1 MLPRSACAVALPL
14 IVAVLTRTTPAGAQS
29 MPGTEAPGPAQP
41 PSATIPPTPDRP
53 AASTPAA
60 MEPAPVKLRWR
71 DTWLIWDNA
80 VTTQTVGIGKDYLSA
95 DPTYVMTGSLRPRYY
110 LYDGEDQEAIYLAGR
125 VDVIHEFTNSD
136 VTTQRGE
143 TTLSDA
149 VLLAGYRHMF
159 AKSPGYE
166 TIGTIRLPILT
177 FPTSKFSIDNGT
189 IMGLGTEL
197 RLSQSM
203 PLAGEKW
210 SVFKTIQFGAIAGY
224 NHTFTTATT
233 KINPDLRYVRMDPLG
248 RAIPGDQLAGAA
260 FPEHELYLSARLIAD
275 ITDKLSLF
283 FEASYRPTWKYSFS
297 PAQDCF
303 VQTGGC
309 AKVMEPPSPN
319 TFVPISGFE
328 AYVDYTPVD
337 QLSIDLGYVNLAPQP
352 GLDGQ
357 RRTLFYSP
365 GAQFYLSVIGHL
377 DSIYLGATGRKAEA
391 SGVTTRLRP

>member
-1 MLPRSACAVALPL
+1 MHPRSACAVALPL
-14 IVAVLTRTTPAGAQS
+14 AVALLTRTTPAAAQYA
-29 MPGTEAPGPAQP
+29 PGTEAPGPMP
-41 PSATIPPTPDRP
+41 PPPATVGPTADRP
-53 AASTPAA
+53 AAMTPPPT
-60 MEPAPVKLRWR
+60 EPAPVKLRWR

-95 DPTYVMTGSLRPRYY
+95 DPTYVMTGSFRPRYY

-136 VTTQRGE
+136 VTTERGE

-149 VLLAGYRHMF
+149 VLLSAYRRML

-177 FPTSKFSIDNGT
+177 LPTSKFSMDNGT

-210 SVFKTIQFGAIAGY
+210 SVFKTIQLAGIAEY
-224 NHTFTTATT
+224 KHTFTVATT
-233 KINPDLRYVRMDPLG
+233 GTNPDLRYVRMDPLG

-260 FPEHELYLSARLIAD
+260 FPEHELALTAYLIANV
-275 ITDKLSLF
+275 TDKLSLF
-283 FEASYRPTWKYSFS
+283 VDAQYRPTWKYAFS
-297 PAQDCF
+297 TVPIQN
-303 VQTGGC
+303 VQTGMP
-309 AKVMEPPSPN
+309 ANPMLPPSPN
-319 TFVPISGFE
+319 TYVPISGFE
-328 AYVDYTPVD
+328 AYVDYTPID
-337 QLSIDLGYVNLAPQP
+337 QLSFDIGYINLAPQP

-391 SGVTTRLRP
+391 SGATHLRP